1 MNSAGIFSLAGF
13 IYQIKVFIY
22 YLAELEEGYS
32 IGYETYDDVALQKT
46 DTTIEKQESKL
57 QTYNGIINTNSG
69 ITAMQVKHKNLT
81 VEDYEKILF
90 NWIILRNDHSDLQKY
105 ILIVDKAYN
114 NQDLTFSENFKSL
127 FNKISSS
134 QKSNQALITKVK
146 NIINGN
152 YSVFEKILNEIKAK
166 YIFKE
171 YENIDKEI
179 SEQYKNIFNK
189 GGVENSTYNL
199 RIKELIEKIQSE
211 ILDSIVNLNSYK
223 CDYSIFRHMVENI
236 NLSIRDDRYLPS
248 FSDFKKQSKLDLKQL
263 GILNSRQYIQL
274 SKCNL
279 PNEIIK
285 EHLIFEEYYN
295 SYKLRNLEN
304 LNVGEINDIE
314 ETAHYNF
321 AMTKIDLINNS
332 KDTPSNRLHG
342 TLNKENSYTPNE
354 QIKFGTAIHLT
365 KADTEK
371 TLLISWEDD

>member
-90 NWIILRNDHSDLQKY
+90 NWIILRNDHADVQKY
-105 ILIVDKAYN
+105 ILIVDKVYN
-114 NQDLTFSENFKSL
+114 NQDLTFSENLKSL

-199 RIKELIEKIQSE
+199 RI
-211 ILDSIVNLNSYK
+211 
-223 CDYSIFRHMVENI
+223 
-236 NLSIRDDRYLPS
+236 
-248 FSDFKKQSKLDLKQL
+248 
-263 GILNSRQYIQL
+263 
-274 SKCNL
+274 
-279 PNEIIK
+279 
-285 EHLIFEEYYN
+285 
-295 SYKLRNLEN
+295 
-304 LNVGEINDIE
+304 
-314 ETAHYNF
+314 
-321 AMTKIDLINNS
+321 
-332 KDTPSNRLHG
+332 
-342 TLNKENSYTPNE
+342 
-354 QIKFGTAIHLT
+354 
-365 KADTEK
+365 
-371 TLLISWEDD
+371 

>member
-1 MNSAGIFSLAGF
+1 M
-13 IYQIKVFIY
+13 
-22 YLAELEEGYS
+22 AELEEGYS

-90 NWIILRNDHSDLQKY
+90 NWIILRNDHADVQKY
-105 ILIVDKAYN
+105 ILIVDKVYN
-114 NQDLTFSENFKSL
+114 NQDLTFSENLKSL

-152 YSVFEKILNEIKAK
+152 YSFFEKILNEIKAK

-199 RIKELIEKIQSE
+199 RI
-211 ILDSIVNLNSYK
+211 
-223 CDYSIFRHMVENI
+223 
-236 NLSIRDDRYLPS
+236 
-248 FSDFKKQSKLDLKQL
+248 
-263 GILNSRQYIQL
+263 
-274 SKCNL
+274 
-279 PNEIIK
+279 
-285 EHLIFEEYYN
+285 
-295 SYKLRNLEN
+295 
-304 LNVGEINDIE
+304 
-314 ETAHYNF
+314 
-321 AMTKIDLINNS
+321 
-332 KDTPSNRLHG
+332 
-342 TLNKENSYTPNE
+342 
-354 QIKFGTAIHLT
+354 
-365 KADTEK
+365 
-371 TLLISWEDD
+371 